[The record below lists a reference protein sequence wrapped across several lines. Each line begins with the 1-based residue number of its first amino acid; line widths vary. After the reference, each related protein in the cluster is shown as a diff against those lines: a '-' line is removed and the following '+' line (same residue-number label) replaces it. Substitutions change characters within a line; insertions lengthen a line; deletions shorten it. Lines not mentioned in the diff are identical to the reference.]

1 MKTRSDIMT
10 YISQS
15 RERFAMLYDVQ
26 RIGVFGSVARG
37 TAVDGSD
44 LDVLVEM
51 STPTLDKYMDL
62 KFELEDAL
70 AMPVDLVIVDTLKQR
85 IRPIIEQ
92 EVIYA

>member
-1 MKTRSDIMT
+1 LKTRSDIMT